1 MRLKPETEAVWA
13 WRGGG
18 DGGREGASPR
28 GAAPGERRRVR
39 ADHRPDVHAHRL
51 PGAGFSDIS
60 PLIPGPWGVTSGG
73 APHPRVLAD
82 PLRQR
87 S

>member
-13 WRGGG
+13 WGVGDRGAGGG
-18 DGGREGASPR
+18 QPTRS
-28 GAAPGERRRVR
+28 RRVR

-51 PGAGFSDIS
+51 PGAGFSDVS

-82 PLRQR
+82 PLGQW